1 MFNGQEKSFHLS
13 RKQKL
18 KSINN
23 KQSNDSDIRSI
34 TVNGLESVSRQ
45 KEIDDKLV
53 ELKARLVNKQGEVV
67 FCSFCFL
74 RKIPLTFCFSFSLSS
89 EIQPSEVLFN
99 LPWANQ
105 MAFTKMSIAE
115 YSGKHQSLKTQGESS
130 RPSP

>member
-1 MFNGQEKSFHLS
+1 MYNGQEKSFHLS

-34 TVNGLESVSRQ
+34 TVNGLKSMSWQ
-45 KEIDDKLV
+45 KEIDNKLV
-53 ELKARLVNKQGEVV
+53 ELKARLVNKWGEMV
-67 FCSFCFL
+67 FCSFCLL
-74 RKIPLTFCFSFSLSS
+74 RKIPLIFCFSFSLSS
-89 EIQPSEVLFN
+89 EIQLSEVVFN

-115 YSGKHQSLKTQGESS
+115 YSGKHQALKSQGKSS
-130 RPSP
+130 RPSS